1 MSSLVCRLW
10 RRTLAAWVLDT
21 GYPPPILDRHV
32 ATCLRCQ
39 AVVASSRRLRRELA
53 GLDADLDEVS
63 GDRGRRAL
71 MAAGLASVA
80 AVVVL
85 TRLRQKASTT

>member
-1 MSSLVCRLW
+1 MRGLVCRFW

-21 GYPPPILDRHV
+21 GEPPPILEAHV
-32 ATCLRCQ
+32 ASCLRCQ

-53 GLDADLDEVS
+53 GLDADTEELGDETS
-63 GDRGRRAL
+63 RRAW

-85 TRLRQKASTT
+85 ARLRQKASTT

>member
-1 MSSLVCRLW
+1 MRNLLCRLW

-21 GYPPPILDRHV
+21 GYPPPILERHV
-32 ATCLRCQ
+32 AVCLRCQ

-53 GLDADLDEVS
+53 GLDTDLDELG

-80 AVVVL
+80 AVVVV
-85 TRLRQKASTT
+85 TRLRQRAATT

>member
-1 MSSLVCRLW
+1 MRSLVCRIW
-10 RRTLAAWVLDT
+10 RRTLAAWVLDS
-21 GYPPPILDRHV
+21 GYPPPILEGHV

-53 GLDADLDEVS
+53 GLDADLADMEAE
-63 GDRGRRAL
+63 RARRAW

-80 AVVVL
+80 AMMVL
-85 TRLRQKASTT
+85 ARLRQKASTT